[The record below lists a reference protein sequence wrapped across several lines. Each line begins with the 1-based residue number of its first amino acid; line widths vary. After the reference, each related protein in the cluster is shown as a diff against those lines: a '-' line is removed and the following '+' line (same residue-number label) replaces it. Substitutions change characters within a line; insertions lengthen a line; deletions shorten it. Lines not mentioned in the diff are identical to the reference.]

1 MANYILYLGFDW
13 NSPPI
18 GSIWATEGT
27 DYRFLQY
34 ALADA
39 AGAPAWFRFAQ
50 GDTFTVV
57 VCDLSAPAAS
67 PALEIGLSMSISAL
81 ETVASGSQTYEPST
95 RLTLPP
101 SVRASSTNVDGRTE
115 YYFTFP
121 AVELAYGPGNTCPPW
136 GPCRGT
142 STNTLGPVTF
152 SQDNTS
158 FKLSYRLEATRNL
171 DGARESRVFVS
182 DPEVIVGSRG

>member
-1 MANYILYLGFDW
+1 VANYILYLGFDW

-34 ALADA
+34 ALAND
-39 AGAPAWFRFAQ
+39 AGAPAWFRFAA

-57 VCDLSAPAAS
+57 VCDLSESAPV
-67 PALEIGLSMSISAL
+67 PVPEIGLSMSISAL
-81 ETVASGSQTYEPST
+81 DPVASGSQTYEPAT
-95 RLTLPP
+95 MLTLPP
-101 SVRASSTNVDGRTE
+101 SVRAGSTNVSGRTE
-115 YYFTFP
+115 YYFTFS
-121 AVELAYGPGNTCPPW
+121 AVELAYGPGVTCPPW

-152 SQDNTS
+152 SRDNSS
-158 FKLSYRLEATRNL
+158 FKLSYRLEATRTYGG
-171 DGARESRVFVS
+171 DRESRVFVS